1 MRWIL
6 WSRDGVTG
14 PAEPVRAE
22 RPTLAQHR
30 ARADAGTA
38 DRSPRRPA
46 PANPAAR
53 QHTTTPHHLQGAP
66 SPEPATTDPDD
77 VNEIIDSRRVD
88 VVFQAIVDVERD
100 QVVGFEAL
108 TRGPEGPL
116 SNPADLFAA
125 ARAIGRAGELD
136 WICRALAFRKF
147 LDAKLPGS
155 MSLFVN
161 VEPDSLIAP
170 CPEELLETVWEAEA
184 QLRVFVDLP
193 GRALSRH
200 PREVLETVRN
210 ARAARWG
217 ISLDDTE
224 FSSAGLSLLPVIEPD
239 VIRLHHSVLTSGAA
253 GTAAA
258 ISAAISA
265 TAQTGASLL
274 LEKVE
279 DPEASALGRS
289 IGATFQQGHLFA
301 REHPLPATAPS
312 PLRPVRLLE
321 HPDDGIDSPFA
332 IVTESSANV
341 ERVMQADGVDL
352 ISLSLIR
359 HAATINPVPVI
370 AAVLPAAADLFPLTG
385 HRSFRT
391 LLERAPLA
399 LLLGAA
405 AHRFETWNTEVTT
418 LPAQH
423 PLSTELCLLLL
434 GPSCS
439 TVLAAAP
446 SGGEQPDRWRVV
458 VSQDPGVCRRVMHRL
473 LRVID
478 DDVEHLRGSD

>member
-22 RPTLAQHR
+22 QPTLEQR
-30 ARADAGTA
+30 RTRVDAGTA
-38 DRSPRRPA
+38 DRSARRDA
-46 PANPAAR
+46 PTNRAAR
-53 QHTTTPHHLQGAP
+53 PHTTARHHPRAA
-66 SPEPATTDPDD
+66 SPNPATTDPGD
-77 VNEIIDSRRVD
+77 VNEIIDARRVD

-116 SNPADLFAA
+116 SNPAELFAA

-170 CPEELLETVWEAEA
+170 CPEDLLETVWEAEA

-224 FSSAGLSLLPVIEPD
+224 FSSAGLSLLPVVEPD

-279 DPEASALGRS
+279 EREASRLGLS

-301 REHPLPATAPS
+301 REQPLPAVVPA

-321 HPDDGIDSPFA
+321 RTYDDIDSPHA
-332 IVTESSANV
+332 IVTESVPEAG
-341 ERVMQADGVDL
+341 RVMQAEGVDL
-352 ISLSLIR
+352 ITLSLVR
-359 HAATINPVPVI
+359 QATAINPVPVI
-370 AAVLPAAADLFPLTG
+370 AAMLPAAADLFPLTS

-399 LLLGAA
+399 LLLGSA

-418 LPAQH
+418 LAPDH
-423 PLSTELCLLLL
+423 PLSDELCLLLL
-434 GPSCS
+434 GPSGT
-439 TVLAAAP
+439 TVLTAAP
-446 SGGEQPDRWRVV
+446 APGEPQGRWTVTT
-458 VSQDPGVCRRVMHRL
+458 SQDPGICRRVMHQM

-478 DDVEHLRGSD
+478 SKDESLRATG